1 MISREENLYLHVE
14 NTVVD
19 IEYNEAAW
27 NEVLNALEQ
36 RFEKKPDLQTIIFLV
51 GHREL
56 GKHQVKFTKEQK
68 QDLIHV
74 GVCTLLSK
82 ANYYT
87 FLDIDEDGWPHFEYN
102 RDLPKL
108 NNEQQEKLLKK
119 TIIEYFKEL

>member
-1 MISREENLYLHVE
+1 M
-14 NTVVD
+14 D
-19 IEYNEAAW
+19 IEYDEAAW
-27 NEVLNALEQ
+27 NNVLTTLEK
-36 RFEKKPDLQTIIFLV
+36 RFGKKPDVQTIIFLV

-82 ANYYT
+82 ADYYV
-87 FLDIDEDGWPHFEYN
+87 FIDHDEDGWPHFEYN
-102 RDLPKL
+102 REQPKL

-119 TIIEYFKEL
+119 MIIEYFNEL

>member
-1 MISREENLYLHVE
+1 ME

-19 IEYNEAAW
+19 IEYDEAAW
-27 NEVLNALEQ
+27 NEVLTTLES
-36 RFEKKPDLQTIIFLV
+36 RFEKKPDVQTIIFLV

-82 ANYYT
+82 ANYYV
-87 FLDIDEDGWPHFEYN
+87 FLDYDQDGWPHFEYN
-102 RDLPKL
+102 REMPKL
-108 NNEQQEKLLKK
+108 DNAQHEKLLKK
-119 TIIEYFKEL
+119 TIIKYFKEL